1 MRDVKKT
8 RKAEDAEK
16 QIQNDSAIGELSI
29 MLAQMQEQND
39 SAIGELSIM
48 LAQNNRMKFDENSGL
63 VKTWVRLV
71 ESKHY
76 SKEQVP
82 NIGNLREVVYKILEK
97 GEVDK

>member
-8 RKAEDAEK
+8 RKADSKRQCNRRAEYYVSSDAGTKRQRDRRTEHHAGSD
-16 QIQNDSAIGELSI
+16 NGR
-29 MLAQMQEQND
+29 
-39 SAIGELSIM
+39 
-48 LAQNNRMKFDENSGL
+48 NNRMKFDENSGL

-71 ESKHY
+71 ESGQY

-97 GEVDK
+97 GGSDK

>member
-29 MLAQMQEQND
+29 MLAQMQEQKD

-48 LAQNNRMKFDENSGL
+48 LAQIMGGTTE
-63 VKTWVRLV
+63 
-71 ESKHY
+71 
-76 SKEQVP
+76 
-82 NIGNLREVVYKILEK
+82 
-97 GEVDK
+97 

>member
-1 MRDVKKT
+1 MGCCGESEDYSKRLNRRDCLKSDRDGGTLMRDVKKT

-48 LAQNNRMKFDENSGL
+48 LAQIMGGTTE
-63 VKTWVRLV
+63 
-71 ESKHY
+71 
-76 SKEQVP
+76 
-82 NIGNLREVVYKILEK
+82 
-97 GEVDK
+97 

>member
-8 RKAEDAEK
+8 RKAEDTEK

-48 LAQNNRMKFDENSGL
+48 LAQMQGGTTE
-63 VKTWVRLV
+63 
-71 ESKHY
+71 
-76 SKEQVP
+76 
-82 NIGNLREVVYKILEK
+82 
-97 GEVDK
+97 

>member
-1 MRDVKKT
+1 MGCCGESEDYSKQLNRIDCFKGDRNGGTLMRDVKKT

-48 LAQNNRMKFDENSGL
+48 LAQIMGGTTE
-63 VKTWVRLV
+63 
-71 ESKHY
+71 
-76 SKEQVP
+76 
-82 NIGNLREVVYKILEK
+82 
-97 GEVDK
+97 

>member
-16 QIQNDSAIGELSI
+16 QIRNDSAIGELSI

-48 LAQNNRMKFDENSGL
+48 LAQIMGGTTE
-63 VKTWVRLV
+63 
-71 ESKHY
+71 
-76 SKEQVP
+76 
-82 NIGNLREVVYKILEK
+82 
-97 GEVDK
+97 

>member
-8 RKAEDAEK
+8 RKAEDAEQ

-48 LAQNNRMKFDENSGL
+48 LAQIMGGTTE
-63 VKTWVRLV
+63 
-71 ESKHY
+71 
-76 SKEQVP
+76 
-82 NIGNLREVVYKILEK
+82 
-97 GEVDK
+97 